1 MRHLFYP
8 AVLERGEGNVYA
20 VWFPDFPGVV
30 AAGLSVRAGK
40 RTSSTW
46 TMGPNES
53 GTPPASGKFALNSG
67 SKAIKAAR

>member
-30 AAGLSVRAGK
+30 AAGTSQEDTMANAEVCPGAGGGGIGRAGQ
-40 RTSSTW
+40 
-46 TMGPNES
+46 GH
-53 GTPPASGKFALNSG
+53 
-67 SKAIKAAR
+67 ARRLLLGRF